1 MRLQLLVLGVVAGLL
16 PVLRVT
22 LAPPLGQLG
31 QLGDRGLG
39 DGPGGEGAGVGDGGG
54 VGEHQG
60 RGRPRP
66 RQQGV

>member
-1 MRLQLLVLGVVAGLL
+1 MRLQLLVLGVVAAGLL
-16 PVLRVT
+16 PVLRGT
-22 LAPPLGQLG
+22 PPLGQLG
-31 QLGDRGLG
+31 QLGDGGLG

-60 RGRPRP
+60 WPRP